1 LCHPEQT
8 VQEVLVTTS
17 SRRGLAAAKRLAAI
31 GHEPKRQAFS
41 LSFLPFVKTVGG
53 NDVRSF
59 SIYIS
64 VGNGQLCSR
73 W

>member
-1 LCHPEQT
+1 
-8 VQEVLVTTS
+8 VLVTTS

-31 GHEPKRQAFS
+31 GHEPELQAFT
-41 LSFLPFVKTVGG
+41 LSFLPFVKIVDG

-64 VGNGQLCSR
+64 VG
-73 W
+73 

>member
-1 LCHPEQT
+1 

-17 SRRGLAAAKRLAAI
+17 SRRGLAAAKRLAA

-53 NDVRSF
+53 NDGRRS
-59 SIYIS
+59 S
-64 VGNGQLCSR
+64 VYTPAR
-73 W
+73 

>member
-31 GHEPKRQAFS
+31 GHEPKRQVFS
-41 LSFLPFVKTVGG
+41 LSFLPFVTLLAGMTSEVFRFTFRWG
-53 NDVRSF
+53 NDS
-59 SIYIS
+59 
-64 VGNGQLCSR
+64 LCNR
-73 W
+73 

>member
-41 LSFLPFVKTVGG
+41 LSFLPIVKLLAGMTSEVL
-53 NDVRSF
+53 RF
-59 SIYIS
+59 TLRR
-64 VGNGQLCSR
+64 GNG
-73 W
+73 